1 MTSQILPGERAA
13 TVTVVTRRLE
23 TIPGVLFLCIHNSGR
38 SQMAAGWFRHLAGD
52 AVRVLSAGSEPGEA
66 VNPAAVA
73 VMAEVGIDIE
83 GAQPRRWTPEMM
95 ADVDVVVSMGCGDEC
110 IVVPGT
116 RLLDWELPDPA
127 GQGPDVVRGVR
138 DDIEVR
144 GRSLLDEIL
153 DREVAD

>member
-1 MTSQILPGERAA
+1 MTSQIVPGERAA
-13 TVTVVTRRLE
+13 TVTVVTRRIE
-23 TIPGVLFLCIHNSGR
+23 TTPGVLFLCIHNSGR
-38 SQMAAGWFRHLAGD
+38 SQMAAGWLRHLAGD

-73 VMAEVGIDIE
+73 VMAEVGIDIA
-83 GAQPRRWTPEMM
+83 GAQPRRWTSEMV
-95 ADVDVVVSMGCGDEC
+95 ADVDVVVSMGCGD
-110 IVVPGT
+110 VVPGT

-127 GQGPDVVRGVR
+127 GQEPDMVRGVR

-144 GRSLLDEIL
+144 VRSLLDEIL

>member
-23 TIPGVLFLCIHNSGR
+23 TTPGVLFLCIHNSGR

-73 VMAEVGIDIE
+73 VMAEIGIDIE
-83 GAQPRRWTPEMM
+83 
-95 ADVDVVVSMGCGDEC
+95 
-110 IVVPGT
+110 
-116 RLLDWELPDPA
+116 
-127 GQGPDVVRGVR
+127 VRV
-138 DDIEVR
+138 
-144 GRSLLDEIL
+144 RSLLDEIL